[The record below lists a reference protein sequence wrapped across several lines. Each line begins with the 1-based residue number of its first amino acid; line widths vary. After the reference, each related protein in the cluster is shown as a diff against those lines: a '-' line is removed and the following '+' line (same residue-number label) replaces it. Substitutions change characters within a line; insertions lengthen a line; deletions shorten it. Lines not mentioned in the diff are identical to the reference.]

1 MSTSEMPTYFCLNEK
16 KIKNPYWNLALEEAL
31 ALEFCKN
38 GFSLGLRFWRN
49 PLSAVL
55 GISDEIHRN
64 LSKEILES
72 AHPMEIPKGR
82 MSVEKRGIYVCR
94 RASGGGTV
102 YHDSYSNLNYTVFLN
117 LEKYPEYFP
126 VQKSYETIL
135 QGVISS
141 LMKQGIQT
149 EMSGKSDLCTE
160 TDSGL
165 KKISGNSQF
174 RKRGCL
180 VQHGTLILKKE
191 LIDKVQSFLLHPPA
205 EPEYRR
211 GRKHTDFLTAIP
223 DSFDSEKF
231 RRDME
236 IFFLDLLSLQNA
248 KKFFSRQYYRSVR
261 HTLGTLLQSR
271 YANKDFIFSR

>member
-1 MSTSEMPTYFCLNEK
+1 MSTSEMPIYFCLNEK

-38 GFSLGLRFWRN
+38 SYSLGLRFWRN

-55 GISDEIHRN
+55 GISDEIFRN
-64 LSKEILES
+64 LSKESLES
-72 AHPMEIPKGR
+72 AHPMEIPKDR
-82 MSVEKRGIYVCR
+82 MSVEKKGMYVCR

-117 LEKYPEYFP
+117 LEKYPEFFP

-135 QGVISS
+135 NGVISS
-141 LMKQGIQT
+141 LLKQGIKA
-149 EMSGKSDLCTE
+149 EMSGKSDLCMGTE
-160 TDSGL
+160 SGF

-191 LIDKVQSFLLHPPA
+191 LIDKVESFLLHPPA
-205 EPEYRR
+205 EPEYRK
-211 GRKHTDFLTAIP
+211 GRKHTDFLTAVP
-223 DSFDSEKF
+223 KTFHSEKF
-231 RRDME
+231 QMDME
-236 IFFLDLLSLQNA
+236 SFFLDQLSIQNA
-248 KKFFSRQYYRSVR
+248 KKVFSCQYYRTVR
-261 HTLGTLLQSR
+261 RSLGSLLQSR

>member
-1 MSTSEMPTYFCLNEK
+1 MSTLEMPIYFCLNEK

-38 GFSLGLRFWRN
+38 SYSLGLRFWRN

-55 GISDEIHRN
+55 GISDEIYKN
-64 LSKEILES
+64 LSIENLES
-72 AHPMEIPKGR
+72 AHPIRIPSGR
-82 MSVEKRGIYVCR
+82 MSFEKKGIYICR

-102 YHDSYSNLNYTVFLN
+102 YHDSFSNLNYTVFLN

-135 QGVISS
+135 KGVISS
-141 LMKQGIQT
+141 LMKQGIKA
-149 EMSGKSDLCTE
+149 EMSGKSDLSIE
-160 TDSGL
+160 TDFGL

-180 VQHGTLILKKE
+180 VQHGTLILRKE
-191 LIDKVQSFLLHPPA
+191 LIDKVESFLLHPPL
-205 EPEYRR
+205 EPEYRQ
-211 GRKHTDFLTAIP
+211 GRKHTDFLSTIP
-223 DSFDSEKF
+223 EKFDSEKF
-231 RRDME
+231 QTDME
-236 IFFLDLLSLQNA
+236 DYFLEILSLKDA
-248 KKFFSRQYYRSVR
+248 KKIFSNKYYRGVSR
-261 HTLGTLLQSR
+261 NLYSLLESR